1 MKWLNKKKTD
11 EIWAS
16 LKRSNM
22 KLLVWSLRRFF
33 FVFVFL
39 QMHLMMIKNFFF
51 ADVRLEMCLSITQ
64 SLTCPVTRLF
74 Q

>member
-39 QMHLMMIKNFFF
+39 QMHLMMIKKFFF